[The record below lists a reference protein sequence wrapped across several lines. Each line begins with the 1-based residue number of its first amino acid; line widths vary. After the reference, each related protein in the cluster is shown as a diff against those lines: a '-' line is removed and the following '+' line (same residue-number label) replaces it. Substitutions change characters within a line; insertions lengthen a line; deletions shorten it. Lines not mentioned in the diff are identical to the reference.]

1 MKETCRITREE
12 FNAETG
18 ETTVTITTDFGSF
31 TGVTKIDGIDAEY
44 PSLFHGYEIASAK
57 AHRKWARAMK
67 VIIREKMRALN
78 SIIKQMPNC
87 ANPQPGSHEA
97 QLVRKEYEAAV
108 EEYELWSR
116 REIAMTESIK
126 NRIKARDM
134 IMLRYANAKENSD
147 KTE

>member
-18 ETTVTITTDFGSF
+18 VTTVTIVTDFGSF

-97 QLVRKEYEAAV
+97 QLVSK
-108 EEYELWSR
+108 EYELWSR

-134 IMLRYANAKENSD
+134 IMLRYAQAKENSD